1 MIPTITKTSVQP
13 PPPVPYGTDVRTLRA
28 WLEDVRRTVAAVV
41 AVVNES
47 KVPYVAHSI
56 VGGGGAGSPPT
67 EDPSSY
73 NTIGDAT
80 EGNEGEETT
89 THTYD
94 GTKGLYFYAM
104 TRVAYYHAGH
114 KKVYGYVR
122 LVKFDK
128 YGRLYSVGAETRV
141 EIDATVT

>member
-1 MIPTITKTSVQP
+1 
-13 PPPVPYGTDVRTLRA
+13 
-28 WLEDVRRTVAAVV
+28 
-41 AVVNES
+41 
-47 KVPYVAHSI
+47 
-56 VGGGGAGSPPT
+56 
-67 EDPSSY
+67 
-73 NTIGDAT
+73 
-80 EGNEGEETT
+80 
-89 THTYD
+89 
-94 GTKGLYFYAM
+94 M